1 MDFNWDRKKKGK
13 GEELGS
19 FVALSR
25 GWNRVT
31 AFWRRKKPPQ
41 LNDSMRSCRQSQ
53 QTIKSHTEGQCKFAC
68 KVNKL

>member
-31 AFWRRKKPPQ
+31 AFWRRKKTAATQ
-41 LNDSMRSCRQSQ
+41 RFNAILQAKSTNYKKSYRRSMQIRMQSQ
-53 QTIKSHTEGQCKFAC
+53 
-68 KVNKL
+68 

>member
-13 GEELGS
+13 GVELGS
-19 FVALSR
+19 FVTLSR

-31 AFWRRKKPPQ
+31 AFLRRKKPPE
-41 LNDSMRSCRQSQ
+41 LNDSMQSCRQSQ
-53 QTIKSHTEGQCKFAC
+53 QTIKSHTEGQCNPAG